1 MWIYDGEQWVEID
14 SVRKPDPVEPPLQW
28 DRFQPELQIVE
39 HEDLNRA
46 PIRPDAAPSANR
58 RRRGPKIGHA

>member
-1 MWIYDGEQWVEID
+1 MWIYDGEQWVETD

-39 HEDLNRA
+39 REDVNRFPRLPGA
-46 PIRPDAAPSANR
+46 SPSPNR
-58 RRRGPKIGHA
+58 RRKVPKIGHA